1 MLHLCCVPA
10 WGVSAGLC
18 RLQPPHPSKQPN
30 KDSKNPARPQLRSQ
44 RPEQD
49 SVLGSWW
56 PTQLHQCVR
65 WAESRIQGN
74 TIGVPHS
81 QGRRL
86 WLPRMNSKRVRGKW
100 RQQLTPGLR
109 ITCFQ
114 WTMSAHVSHQHHLIC
129 RCTSS
134 CWNELST
141 CHSLQVGRQNLNTV
155 V

>member
-1 MLHLCCVPA
+1 MKAVTSDLGRPKLAARADSGWTCRYVDFSA
-10 WGVSAGLC
+10 LVSWSPKMSSQLLLLGWYLQALGPVQGAGAQTTYG
-18 RLQPPHPSKQPN
+18 LQLPLWS
-30 KDSKNPARPQLRSQ
+30 
-44 RPEQD
+44 
-49 SVLGSWW
+49 
-56 PTQLHQCVR
+56 
-65 WAESRIQGN
+65 
-74 TIGVPHS
+74 IGVPHS

-100 RQQLTPGLR
+100 RQQLTPRLR